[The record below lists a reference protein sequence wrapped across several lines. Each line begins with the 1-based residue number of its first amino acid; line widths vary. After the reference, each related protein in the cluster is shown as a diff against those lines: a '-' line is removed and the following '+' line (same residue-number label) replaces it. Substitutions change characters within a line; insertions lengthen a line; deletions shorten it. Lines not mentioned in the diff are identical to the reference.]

1 MRLQTDPTELQAAC
15 GEDPG
20 YWCERVYGWTGN
32 EALARFAGW
41 VVDTP
46 FRILLIVLIAV
57 VLNRLV
63 RRAIRRL
70 TDRIAAGN
78 ESDAEPGWIRK
89 APALIAPAAPSVR
102 AAARA
107 RTVGGLLRSLA
118 SIIIYTVA
126 GFLILAELNIN
137 VAPLIASAGI
147 AGIALGF
154 GAQTLVR
161 DFISGTFMM
170 IEDQYGVGDVVD
182 LGDAVGTV
190 EHITLRTTRLRDV
203 NGTVW
208 FVPNGQVLRV
218 ANKSRQ
224 WGRAVLD
231 IPVAYG
237 TDVDRAQAVMTSTAE
252 ALAADDGWSAKV
264 LETPEVWGV
273 ERLAPDAIT
282 IRLVAKTDPGAV
294 PDVQRELRRRIIEA
308 FHDEGIEMPHYQG
321 PSAPQAPP
329 APSP

>member
-1 MRLQTDPTELQAAC
+1 MRLQADPTELQAAC
-15 GEDPG
+15 GDDPG
-20 YWCERVYGWTGN
+20 YWCERVYGWTSN
-32 EALARFAGW
+32 ESLATFAGW

-46 FRILLIVLIAV
+46 FRILLIVVIAFIA
-57 VLNRLV
+57 NRLV

-70 TDRIAAGN
+70 TDRIAAG
-78 ESDAEPGWIRK
+78 SAPDADPGWMRK
-89 APALIAPAAPSVR
+89 ATPALIAPGAPTVR
-102 AAARA
+102 SAARA
-107 RTVGGLLRSLA
+107 RTVGDLLRSLA
-118 SIIIYTVA
+118 TIIIYTIA
-126 GFLILAELNIN
+126 GLLILAELNIN

-147 AGIALGF
+147 AGVALGF

-208 FVPNGQVLRV
+208 YVPNGQVLRV
-218 ANKSRQ
+218 ANKSMQ

-237 TDVDRAQAVMTSTAE
+237 TDVERAQEVMTAAGE
-252 ALAADDGWSAKV
+252 RLAADDGWGTKL
-264 LETPEVWGV
+264 LESPEVWGV
-273 ERLAPDAIT
+273 ERLGSDAIT
-282 IRLVAKTDPGAV
+282 IRLVAKTDPAAV
-294 PDVQRELRRRIIEA
+294 ADVQRELRRRIIEA
-308 FHDEGIEMPHYQG
+308 FDTAGIEMPHY
-321 PSAPQAPP
+321 PAPP
-329 APSP
+329 AP

>member
-1 MRLQTDPTELQAAC
+1 MSLQTDPTELLVAC
-15 GEDPG
+15 GENPG

-70 TDRIAAGN
+70 TERIAAGN
-78 ESDAEPGWIRK
+78 ESDADPGWIRK
-89 APALIAPAAPSVR
+89 ATPSLIAPAAPSVR

-107 RTVGGLLRSLA
+107 RTVGELLRSLA
-118 SIIIYTVA
+118 SIVIYTVA
-126 GFLILAELNIN
+126 GLLILAELNIN

-190 EHITLRTTRLRDV
+190 EHVTLRTTRLRDV

-218 ANKSRQ
+218 ANKSKQ

-237 TDVDRAQAVMTSTAE
+237 TDVEQAQAVMTSTAE
-252 ALAADDGWSAKV
+252 ALAADDGWSAKM
-264 LETPEVWGV
+264 LETPQVWGV
-273 ERLAPDAIT
+273 ERLASDAIT
-282 IRLVAKTDPGAV
+282 IRLVAKTDPDAV
-294 PDVQRELRRRIIEA
+294 ADVQRELRRRIIEA
-308 FHDEGIEMPHYQG
+308 FHADGIEMPHYPG
-321 PSAPQAPP
+321 PPASPAPP
-329 APSP
+329 P